1 MSRRWL
7 ISVAGGLALSLLAM
21 PAGLLQAQA
30 KAKADAKADVKADVQ
45 ADHLWIREAAADN
58 LLEVKLG
65 QLAERKATN
74 PAVKQ
79 FGQRMVTDHGKANAD
94 LTSMTSSHGF
104 TFQPGLA
111 RKHEEKVDRLE
122 KASGKE
128 FDRAYIR
135 SMIENHTADV
145 NYFENERMHARS
157 EPVRDYA
164 AKYLPMLREH
174 LSQARQIAPQVGAD
188 TTLANHARRAA
199 ARK

>member
-1 MSRRWL
+1 MSKRWL
-7 ISVAGGLALSLLAM
+7 ISVAGGLALSLMAM
-21 PAGLLQAQA
+21 PAGSLQAQA
-30 KAKADAKADVKADVQ
+30 KAKADAKADVK

-79 FGQRMVTDHGKANAD
+79 FGQRMVTDHAKANAD
-94 LTSMTSSHGF
+94 LTAMTSSHGF

-111 RKHEEKVDRLE
+111 RKHEQKVDRLE

-135 SMIENHTADV
+135 SMIEDHTDDV

-199 ARK
+199 TPK